1 MAHLKNWLHG
11 DEDDGAEDDGA
22 EADEAEADEAK
33 DDGED
38 EEAEAVEAEA
48 DETKDDGEDEDEDDE
63 AEDDDA
69 EADECRITMSLLI
82 VNCLAF
88 WTTGIGIVLNILSQ
102 VKRMTIP
109 RLFLLGIRTRVLWII
124 SVARYGSRPV
134 RVCFQANKYDLLLI

>member
-11 DEDDGAEDDGA
+11 DEEDGAEDDGA
-22 EADEAEADEAK
+22 EVDNEAEAEYDDEAKDNDGDEAK
-33 DDGED
+33 DDDD
-38 EEAEAVEAEA
+38 ECEA
-48 DETKDDGEDEDEDDE
+48 DV
-63 AEDDDA
+63 
-69 EADECRITMSLLI
+69 CRITMSLLI

-88 WTTGIGIVLNILSQ
+88 WTTGFCIVLNILSQ

-134 RVCFQANKYDLLLI
+134 RVCFQANKYELLLI